1 MIPTNITMT
10 PIMLIDRLIDFIKP
24 VVAEYVLP
32 SNVPWI
38 TKAPQVLGGYLPEK
52 KPRPGQDPPDFP
64 YVIVRY
70 LEDDDTY
77 EENTAT
83 VRIIAG
89 AYSEDTQDGWRD
101 CMNVITKIKTA
112 LLKQR
117 FFGPF
122 KIEKPVKTELPEEQ
136 PYPEWVAFLMLTITI
151 PQVQEEGGYQDD
163 IQW

>member
-1 MIPTNITMT
+1 MQPTNITTT
-10 PIMLIDRLIDFIKP
+10 PIMLVDRLIDFIKP
-24 VVAEYVLP
+24 VVDEYVLP
-32 SNVPWI
+32 SNVPGVS
-38 TKAPQVLGGYLPEK
+38 KAPQVVSGYLPEK
-52 KPRPGQDPPDFP
+52 KPGLGQNPPDFP

-70 LEDDDTY
+70 LDDNDTDD
-77 EENTAT
+77 NNIAR
-83 VRIIAG
+83 VKIIAG
-89 AYSEDTQDGWRD
+89 TYSEDTQGGWRD
-101 CMNVITKIKTA
+101 CMNVITKIKAA

-122 KIEKPVKTELPEEQ
+122 KVEKPVKTELPEEQ